1 MSATCSQNDQKR
13 SNDNGEEGEKT
24 VNVNDGRI

>member
-1 MSATCSQNDQKR
+1 MSATGSQNDRKR
-13 SNDNGEEGEKT
+13 SNDNGEEGEEM